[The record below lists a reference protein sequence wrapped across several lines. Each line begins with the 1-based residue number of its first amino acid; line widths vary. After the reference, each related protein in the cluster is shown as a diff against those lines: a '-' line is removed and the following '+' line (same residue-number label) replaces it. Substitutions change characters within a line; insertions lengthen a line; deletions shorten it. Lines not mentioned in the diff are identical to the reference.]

1 MVLTILCSIIP
12 VLFSIDIIKVN
23 DYEGFI
29 GLLDNPY
36 VPYTFVSR
44 VMLSNIDYMYF
55 SVPNLLYTLVD
66 GLSIINIII
75 ILIVAYL
82 FSARH
87 EKDVKMYVRFII
99 NIQILYII
107 GIITTAFIFILGF
120 QGTSVQD
127 VIILFN
133 YAGIALLMTYVGIM
147 VLAVF
152 SIFILVKQ

>member
-1 MVLTILCSIIP
+1 M
-12 VLFSIDIIKVN
+12 LFSIDIIKVN

-36 VPYTFVSR
+36 VPYTLVSR

-55 SVPNLLYTLVD
+55 SVPNFLYTMVD

-75 ILIVAYL
+75 ILIFSYL

-87 EKDVKMYVRFII
+87 EKDVKLYVRFII